1 MADITYC
8 SCIVCVNKECERH
21 PSNICKLKD
30 TQYVSIANFGGVCRD
45 YIGQVVDAVFERGDS
60 AWAVV

>member
-8 SCIVCVNKECERH
+8 SCVECLNKECERH
-21 PSNICKLKD
+21 PFHLGKLKA
-30 TQYVSIANFGGVCRD
+30 TQAVSIANFGGVCRD
-45 YIGQVVDAVFERGDS
+45 YIAQVVDEVFERGDN

>member
-8 SCIVCVNKECERH
+8 SCVECLNSECERH
-21 PSNICKLKD
+21 PCHLGKLKA

-45 YIGQVVDAVFERGDS
+45 YIAQVVDAVFERGDN
-60 AWAVV
+60 AWVVS

>member
-1 MADITYC
+1 MGDITYC

-21 PSNICKLKD
+21 LSNLLKLEK
-30 TQYVSIANFGGVCRD
+30 TQVVSIADFSGVCRD
-45 YIGQVVDAVFERGDS
+45 YIGQLVDAAFERGDS